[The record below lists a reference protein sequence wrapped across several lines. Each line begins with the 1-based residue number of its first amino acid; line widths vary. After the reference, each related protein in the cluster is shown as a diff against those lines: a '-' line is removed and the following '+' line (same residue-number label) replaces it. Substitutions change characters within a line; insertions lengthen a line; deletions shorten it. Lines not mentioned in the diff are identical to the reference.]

1 MLPINAWTCPQAY
14 PPSGYGTPRPE
25 QHLPWPGP
33 LLASSPIWSSTTA
46 TKAFHAPSA
55 IQNPM
60 PVAQSAFPTVSP
72 NQTQPH
78 QGAHHHQHS
87 SEPSEQAK
95 DLYRDTP
102 LRYLGYLN
110 ELGESLKDWL
120 KASPLT
126 TNNADGIVKHSYT
139 AVGGYVALDAFDKAA
154 KGYQQSKK
162 AGDSKGGQVLSATTS
177 GLDAALFQYGAS
189 YSIPAFLVAVTRDS
203 LKLGLNRLLGKQKA
217 AEEILQHEISHEIEA
232 KGWYRF
238 DQRLLGKLKK
248 GIDDHLLQKIKPS
261 QKFAEMVQKWGPK
274 AEQNLCIALPLI
286 GSMAIIPLIV
296 HPIDTGVNFILD
308 HSYRPLAKWL
318 KHWAGAH

>member
-1 MLPINAWTCPQAY
+1 MNAWASPQAY
-14 PPSGYGTPRPE
+14 PPSGYGTPRPN
-25 QHLPWPGP
+25 PFPAP
-33 LLASSPIWSSTTA
+33 SPIWNSPTA

-60 PVAQSAFPTVSP
+60 PVAQSVFPAVAPSH
-72 NQTQPH
+72 TQPH
-78 QGAHHHQHS
+78 QGGHHHQHS
-87 SEPSEQAK
+87 TEQSK

-102 LRYLGYLN
+102 LRYLGYVN

-120 KASPLT
+120 KAFSLT
-126 TNNADGIVKHSYT
+126 TNSADGIVKHSYT

-248 GIDDHLLQKIKPS
+248 GIDDHLLQKLKPS
-261 QKFAEMVQKWGPK
+261 QRFAEIVQKWGPK
-274 AEQNLCIALPLI
+274 AEKNLCIALPLI
-286 GSMAIIPLIV
+286 GSMAIIPFIV
-296 HPIDTGVNFILD
+296 HPIDAGVNFILD
-308 HSYRPLAKWL
+308 HSYRPLTKMLKQWL
-318 KHWAGAH
+318 GAH